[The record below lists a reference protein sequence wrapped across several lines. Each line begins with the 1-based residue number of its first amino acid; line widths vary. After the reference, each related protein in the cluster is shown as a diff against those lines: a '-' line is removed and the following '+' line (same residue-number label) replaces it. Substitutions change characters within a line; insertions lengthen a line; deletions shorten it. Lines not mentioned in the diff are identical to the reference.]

1 MGQLLKARNWASH
14 NAQNARILLLHY
26 WCFSEGEE
34 SVCSALLEKV
44 KGKKTALP
52 KACAAGGKV
61 SFPELQVGAGTLAQQ
76 CSSTLLPAKLPY
88 VMHGVISPYCSL
100 E

>member
-1 MGQLLKARNWASH
+1 MGQLLKAQNWASH
-14 NAQNARILLLHY
+14 NARNARILLLHY

-34 SVCSALLEKV
+34 SVCSALLEKE

-52 KACAAGGKV
+52 KACAAGGKG
-61 SFPELQVGAGTLAQQ
+61 SFPELQVGAETAQQ
-76 CSSTLLPAKLPY
+76 CSSTLLSAQLPY
-88 VMHGVISPYCSL
+88 AMHSMIDPYCSL